1 MHFSVKNYKNTE
13 NNGHLSIL
21 FCNFE
26 AKIVILEPN

>member
-1 MHFSVKNYKNTE
+1 MHFSVKIYKIAK

>member
-1 MHFSVKNYKNTE
+1 MHFSVKIYKIAK
-13 NNGHLSIL
+13 NNGHLSII